1 MARCHVI
8 ENTKG
13 KTKMTNILS
22 MPFVAASL
30 TQALGGAAG
39 LIGAIALVI
48 ITAALITGCAEGI
61 TQRHVGGV
69 KVSLV
74 IAAVAG
80 LAWVI
85 TQAFFTAGGMPT
97 NNITVQNV
105 N

>member
-1 MARCHVI
+1 
-8 ENTKG
+8 
-13 KTKMTNILS
+13 MTNMTNMLR
-22 MPFVAASL
+22 MPLVAASL

-39 LIGAIALVI
+39 VIGAIALVI
-48 ITAALITGCAEGI
+48 MTAALIAACAEGI

>member
-48 ITAALITGCAEGI
+48 MTAALITGCAEGI
-61 TQRHVGGV
+61 TQLSKTRKGRR
-69 KVSLV
+69 K
-74 IAAVAG
+74 
-80 LAWVI
+80 
-85 TQAFFTAGGMPT
+85 
-97 NNITVQNV
+97 
-105 N
+105 

>member
-1 MARCHVI
+1 VARCHVI

-48 ITAALITGCAEGI
+48 MTALITGCAEGI
-61 TQRHVGGV
+61 TQLSKTRKGRR
-69 KVSLV
+69 K
-74 IAAVAG
+74 
-80 LAWVI
+80 
-85 TQAFFTAGGMPT
+85 
-97 NNITVQNV
+97 
-105 N
+105 